1 MEKGPLVYAVA
12 ALAGVLL
19 VLSFLSVAFPDSVES
34 IAIAG
39 GVVSVIVIVVL
50 MMILVRTRRGSS

>member
-34 IAIAG
+34 IAVAG

>member
-19 VLSFLSVAFPDSVES
+19 VLSFLSVALPDSVES

-39 GVVSVIVIVVL
+39 GVVSVIVIAVL
-50 MMILVRTRRGSS
+50 ILILIRTRRGSS